1 MIVLVLSVLAVGL
14 TVALPA
20 DTINR
25 DLKTSDTSYV
35 VSYPAAYYSSPP
47 VAPAAAVPAYT
58 LPTVYVR

>member
-20 DTINR
+20 DANNR
-25 DLKTSDTSYV
+25 DLKTSDTTYV
-35 VSYPAAYYSSPP
+35 VSYPPAYYSSPA
-47 VAPAAAVPAYT
+47 VAAAVPAYS